1 MSLAVSLTKIS
12 VIYENML
19 QRSGCK
25 EKMFAMKR
33 TEPVGRDT
41 PQVSTLSGYK
51 LQLREGIAESNLFY

>member
-25 EKMFAMKR
+25 EKMFTKKR
-33 TEPVGRDT
+33 TEPVGKDIPT
-41 PQVSTLSGYK
+41 GKYP
-51 LQLREGIAESNLFY
+51 LRVLFSVHLYAT